1 MEPGNAPLLARFAR
15 MVAESPHNLVSRAA
29 RAELDSRHVPEAV
42 AFAKALPGPGRLL
55 DIGSG
60 GGLPGIVIAVVRPD
74 LEVHLLEATGKK
86 AAFLERAAEDL
97 GISTT
102 VHHGRAEDLAV
113 PPLRGS
119 FDLVTARAV
128 ASLERLVALAAP
140 FLAPGGSLHAL
151 KGDRWPD
158 ELAAAGP
165 AIRRANLT
173 VTATPAADR
182 AGEAVTGANRDR
194 LEQTTH
200 APRVVVL
207 TRA

>member
-1 MEPGNAPLLARFAR
+1 MEPEHGTALERFAR
-15 MVAESPHNLVSRAA
+15 LVAESPHNLVSKAA
-29 RAELDSRHVPEAV
+29 RGELESRHVPEAV
-42 AFAKALPGPGRLL
+42 AFARTLPTPGRLL

-86 AAFLERAAEDL
+86 AAFLERTAQDL
-97 GISTT
+97 GLAVQ

-113 PPLRGS
+113 PPLRAS

-128 ASLERLVALAAP
+128 APLDRLVGLAAP

-151 KGDRWPD
+151 KGDRWPE

-165 AIRRANLT
+165 AIHRAGLA
-173 VTATPAADR
+173 VTSTPATSTDGVALAGSAMSDR
-182 AGEAVTGANRDR
+182 AQEP
-194 LEQTTH
+194 L

-207 TRA
+207 TRT